1 MLRIFLLSCFFTFSY
16 SAINLFEFAQPTIN
30 SSVETNYC
38 IDRKNYE
45 FLETMTVSTKSPR
58 FLLFFH
64 AEQENGLFI
73 EAMNQLKLNARAKY
87 GDSVA
92 FINTTKV
99 ERNNLTLLFPIWYTK
114 EVIISSDI
122 INYKD

>member
-1 MLRIFLLSCFFTFSY
+1 MLRIFLLSCFLSFSY
-16 SAINLFEFAQPTIN
+16 SAISLFEFVQPTIN

-38 IDRKNYE
+38 IDGNNYE

-64 AEQENGLFI
+64 REQENGLFI
-73 EAMNQLKLNARAKY
+73 ESMNQLKSNARAKY
-87 GDSVA
+87 GDNVA

-99 ERNNLTLLFPIWYTK
+99 ERNNLTLLFPVWHTK

-122 INYKD
+122 IKYKD